1 MKISELR
8 TRGQQLEEENGL
20 LSQKNA
26 RNAADVQELSIQLG
40 ELIRHSE
47 RRETGHQHSK
57 LSASE
62 REEVGVELS
71 TTAARFS
78 I

>member
-1 MKISELR
+1 M
-8 TRGQQLEEENGL
+8 RGHQLEEENGL

-26 RNAADVQELSIQLG
+26 QNAADVQELSMQLG

-47 RRETGHQHSK
+47 RREAGHQRST

-62 REEVGVELS
+62 RGEVGLS
-71 TTAARFS
+71 LITFRR
-78 I
+78 